1 MSYGLAAMRSPASS
15 FLWRIKE
22 LVAVKKQA
30 IYAGFG
36 VQAAGLY
43 DRVDPVDDGEVYGL
57 SAYLGGPT
65 PIGTL
70 VLGAGVASGL
80 VGCLAI
86 AGPTGR

>member
-1 MSYGLAAMRSPASS
+1 MRLPASS

-22 LVAVKKQA
+22 LVSIKKQA
-30 IYAGFG
+30 IYAGVG

-43 DRVDPVDDGEVYGL
+43 DRVDPVDDGEIYGL
-57 SAYLGGPT
+57 SGYIGGPT

-86 AGPTGR
+86 AGSTNR